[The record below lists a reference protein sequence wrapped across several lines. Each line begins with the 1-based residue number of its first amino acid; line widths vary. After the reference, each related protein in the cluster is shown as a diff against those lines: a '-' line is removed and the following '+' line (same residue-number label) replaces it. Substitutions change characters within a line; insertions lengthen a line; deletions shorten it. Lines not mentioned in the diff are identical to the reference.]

1 MKQIL
6 AILVNDHAG
15 VLNRV
20 TGLFLRRGYNIDS
33 ITVGRSERKGLSRM
47 TIVLDVENP
56 MRAEQVVKQLHKQ
69 IDILKVID
77 LTGRAAVERELAMIR
92 VSSSLQNRG
101 ELYNIIQPF
110 RATVIDV
117 GRESITIE
125 ATGSSDKIEALIEL
139 LRPYGI
145 KELARTGITAFTRE
159 MEPV

>member
-1 MKQIL
+1 MKQTL

-33 ITVGRSERKGLSRM
+33 ITVGPSERPGLSRM

-56 MRAEQVVKQLHKQ
+56 MRAEQVVKQLNKQ

-77 LTGRAAVERELAMIR
+77 LTGRAAVERELAMLR
-92 VSSSLQNRG
+92 VVSSLQNRG
-101 ELYNIIQPF
+101 EIYNIIQPF
-110 RATVIDV
+110 RANVIDV
-117 GRESITIE
+117 GKESITIE
-125 ATGSSDKIEALIEL
+125 ATGSRDKIDALIEL
-139 LRPYGI
+139 LKPYGI

-159 MEPV
+159 MEPA